1 MDCKVNNKSVLITGA
16 SGFIGRNLC
25 RCLKDSQISF
35 RPVVRRAS
43 IKDDDSAVVV
53 EDIHAVTDW
62 SAALSGV
69 TAVVHLAARV
79 HVMQEHAQD
88 PLAVFRAVNV
98 DGTLNLARQAA
109 AAGVKRFVF
118 LSSIKVNGE
127 ETGDVPFH
135 PSDTPAPVDPYSIS
149 KLEAERGLQ
158 EISRA
163 TGLEVVIIRPPLV
176 YGREAGGNFARLRRL
191 AAKGWPLPLAAVHNK
206 RSLIGVEN
214 LCDCIRVC
222 LHHPDAAGKTLLVSD
237 NHDISTPDLVCLLA
251 SSAGRSIRLLPI
263 PVGVL
268 KLLAKLCGR
277 GPEVKRLTENLQ
289 IDCSETTRLLNWQP
303 PVSLEQGIKR
313 SVV

>member
-1 MDCKVNNKSVLITGA
+1 MERKPILITGA

-25 RCLKDSQISF
+25 RSF
-35 RPVVRRAS
+35 AEQGIAFRAVVRNLRKAAYGS
-43 IKDDDSAVVV
+43 SAVAINI
-53 EDIHAVTDW
+53 DGRTDW
-62 SAALSGV
+62 IEVLEGV
-69 TAVVHLAARV
+69 EVIVHLAARV

-88 PLAVFRAVNV
+88 PLVAFRAVNV

-109 AAGVKRFVF
+109 AVGVKRFVF
-118 LSSIKVNGE
+118 LSTIKVNGE

-135 PSDTPAPVDPYSIS
+135 SSDIPAPVDPYGIS

-158 EISRA
+158 KIAHA

-176 YGREAGGNFARLRRL
+176 YGPGAGGNYGRLRRL

-206 RSLIGVEN
+206 RSFIGVDN

-237 NHDISTPDLVCLLA
+237 NHDISTPDLVRLLA
-251 SSAGRSIRLLPI
+251 SSAGRSIRLLPV

-268 KLLAKLCGR
+268 QMLAKLCGR
-277 GPEVKRLTENLQ
+277 EPEVKRLTENLQ
-289 IDCSETTRLLNWQP
+289 VDCSETMRLLNWQP